1 MYSVWGLIFRAQR
14 TSRIILFCVDGFNV
28 VPTETVLLVCNTA
41 GSAVVVPSFLEKS
54 AFLMF

>member
-1 MYSVWGLIFRAQR
+1 MGGLIFRAQR